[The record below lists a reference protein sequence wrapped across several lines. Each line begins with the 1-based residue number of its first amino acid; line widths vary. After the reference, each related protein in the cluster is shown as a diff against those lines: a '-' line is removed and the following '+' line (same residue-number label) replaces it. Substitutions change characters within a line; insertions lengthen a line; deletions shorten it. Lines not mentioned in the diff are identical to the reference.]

1 MTIITQEGMEKAL
14 QQNYDNEDTEA
25 EHEAQAVYIKEFL
38 KTVLGDQVFKAP
50 QDIPLGKSM
59 RTAEKPLVEWIGD
72 TQEELLDA
80 IVYLEKVKE
89 KISQ

>member
-1 MTIITQEGMEKAL
+1 MNIKTDPLVEKIAKRMLARSNAGIIKYGNT
-14 QQNYDNEDTEA
+14 
-25 EHEAQAVYIKEFL
+25 
-38 KTVLGDQVFKAP
+38 
-50 QDIPLGKSM
+50 M

>member
-1 MTIITQEGMEKAL
+1 MLARSNAGIIKYGNT
-14 QQNYDNEDTEA
+14 
-25 EHEAQAVYIKEFL
+25 
-38 KTVLGDQVFKAP
+38 
-50 QDIPLGKSM
+50 M